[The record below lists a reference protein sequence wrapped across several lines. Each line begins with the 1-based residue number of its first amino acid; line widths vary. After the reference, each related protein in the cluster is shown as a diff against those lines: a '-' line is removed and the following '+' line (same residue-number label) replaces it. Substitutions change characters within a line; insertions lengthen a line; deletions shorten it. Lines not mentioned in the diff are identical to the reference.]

1 MGYFVIRAVKT
12 GTKFDLRAAN
22 GETVLTSEVYSSEA
36 ACRRG
41 LESVRKSA
49 ASAPVLDLTEEHAA
63 AVPNPRFEIYL
74 DKGSNHRFRLKAR
87 NGKIIAVSEA
97 YSGKGSCLK
106 GIESIRANAP
116 AADTIYE
123 KE

>member
-1 MGYFVIRAVKT
+1 MGYFCIRAVKS

-22 GETVLTSEVYSSEA
+22 GEIILTSEVYSSEA

-41 LESVRKSA
+41 MESVRKSA
-49 ASAPVLDLTEEHAA
+49 PCAPIRDLTEEGVAS
-63 AVPNPRFEIYL
+63 VPNPRFEIYL
-74 DKGSNHRFRLKAR
+74 DKGGNHRFRLKAR

-106 GIESIRANAP
+106 GIESIRANAQ